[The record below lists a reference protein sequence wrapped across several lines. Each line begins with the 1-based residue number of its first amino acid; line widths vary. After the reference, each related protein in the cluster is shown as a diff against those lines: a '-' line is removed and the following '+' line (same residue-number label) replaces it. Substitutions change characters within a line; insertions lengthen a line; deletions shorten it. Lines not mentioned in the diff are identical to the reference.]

1 MATGTAIEKLT
12 TEQQNGT
19 LAFII
24 DHIDVLFRALAPT
37 VSTSRKQQLRMF
49 LEDCLSLKNALAR
62 QPDSFT
68 FFRSPPGADF
78 SAESMTSFGGG
89 GNDGSTVMLSLWP
102 AVVKYDGATCV
113 VIDRELVWTS
123 D

>member
-1 MATGTAIEKLT
+1 MATETAIEELT

-24 DHIDVLFRALAPT
+24 EHLEALFRPAASI
-37 VSTSRKQQLRMF
+37 STSMKQQLRMF

-68 FFRSPPGADF
+68 FFCSPPGADF
-78 SAESMTSFGGG
+78 SAESMTSFGGD
-89 GNDGSTVMLSLWP
+89 GNDGGTVMLSLWP
-102 AVVKYDGATCV
+102 ALVKYDGATYV
-113 VIDRELVWTS
+113 VIDRELVWTT